1 MTHGE
6 ERVANSSSGS
16 IAQELTSEGIR
27 QYIFTGSHIGKAK
40 VGSTTPTVTFFVNNV
55 GELVAR
61 VVIMQK

>member
-1 MTHGE
+1 MVRKINGREKEEEGVTHGE

-40 VGSTTPTVTFFVNNV
+40 VGSTTPTVTFFC
-55 GELVAR
+55 E
-61 VVIMQK
+61 